1 MDSDKL
7 RDLRNR
13 VVISGTLA
21 ELEVK
26 EGENK
31 NGVPYISLKGAIRF
45 GETGTETKKFRT
57 YVQAQKSDG
66 NENKQYA
73 SIKEWADNAVSEA
86 TNKDLATMVTITG
99 SLEANDYVAST
110 GELAEGVE
118 INAKFFNDYQ
128 QKEDS
133 EDGPAI
139 VDLEGYI
146 KAISDE
152 VKNDV
157 ETGRKRVTM
166 ISTDFFRN
174 AVVVKNIIVPK
185 ELADGFTD
193 MFEVGDTA
201 LLFLSYELH
210 KGEKKEVKSGGLG
223 KQRVTEG
230 RDYLELVV
238 VGAPPAEEQGE
249 PIEKKIVKILME
261 ERAQKLEELKEQG
274 YQGTTTTN
282 TPNNTKTT
290 SKKTTKKVT
299 EEDIDDD
306 DIPF

>member
-1 MDSDKL
+1 
-7 RDLRNR
+7 
-13 VVISGTLA
+13 
-21 ELEVK
+21 
-26 EGENK
+26 
-31 NGVPYISLKGAIRF
+31 
-45 GETGTETKKFRT
+45 
-57 YVQAQKSDG
+57 
-66 NENKQYA
+66 
-73 SIKEWADNAVSEA
+73 
-86 TNKDLATMVTITG
+86 
-99 SLEANDYVAST
+99 
-110 GELAEGVE
+110 
-118 INAKFFNDYQ
+118 
-128 QKEDS
+128 
-133 EDGPAI
+133 
-139 VDLEGYI
+139 
-146 KAISDE
+146 
-152 VKNDV
+152 
-157 ETGRKRVTM
+157 M